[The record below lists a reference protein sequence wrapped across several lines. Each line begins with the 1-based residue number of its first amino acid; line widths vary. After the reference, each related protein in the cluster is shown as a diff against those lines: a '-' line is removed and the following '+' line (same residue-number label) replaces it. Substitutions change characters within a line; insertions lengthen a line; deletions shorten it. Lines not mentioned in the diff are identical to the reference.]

1 MVNSD
6 IYNLFKELINLP
18 VENECV
24 EFKEAKNDFSFEEL
38 GKYFSALSNEANLKN
53 KRYAWKG
60 HYYERDG
67 ESLGALNIQE
77 LEFIRNQN
85 RVTDWSSL
93 ICEDAT
99 INDLDKNAIL
109 KAREQYKIKNPKLE
123 QECDSW
129 NDEVFLNKAKLTVN
143 GKMTKTAILLL
154 GKEESEHYL
163 SPAVAKISWILKDER
178 NIEKDYEHFGP
189 HFIIS
194 VDRVFEKIRNLK
206 YRYLKENTLFPTEI
220 TQYEPFVIREV
231 LHNCIAHQDYNL
243 GGKINVV
250 EKRDELIFSNL
261 GSFIP
266 KTIENVIE
274 KDSPEEFYR
283 NQFLANTM

>member
-250 EKRDELIFSNL
+250 EKPDELIFSNL